1 MEAGASTRTAL
12 AAALAAMP
20 RFRTCTDDELVA
32 ETEAWEAIGRLVDA
46 RRVAAAAEIE
56 VRSAPARGEQGLAF
70 GRGRKD
76 GADALAE
83 VARVGLREAKRRIAI
98 GAALHPRLSISGDEL
113 PGRYPEVAAAVQAG
127 EAGLEAARIIVET
140 LQSVRRRADPEQ
152 LAAAESALAE
162 IACQVGPELLR
173 IHAETWRAYLDPDGA
188 EPDEDD
194 QQRKRSFTLGR
205 EGLDGMT
212 AFRGLAP
219 AEDAA
224 VIRAALHGVRRGV
237 QWQREGADDAEDLEP
252 GWHETDGD
260 RRSRAQ
266 FDFDTVMALLKAGM
280 SASEDAKAGPT
291 RPGHEV
297 IVETS
302 LADLEARRG
311 HGTLDGVAGRISIP
325 SVERLTCGGGIRLLV
340 TGDQG
345 EPLVLGRA
353 ERLFT
358 PAQRKALV
366 ARFGGCAYPGC
377 TAPAAWTEAHH
388 VRWWNRDRGET
399 DVGNGVLLCSF
410 HHHLVHSTAFRWEIR
425 IHEGFPHL
433 VPKRWQ
439 GPPEPRHRMQARPRG
454 APPTGAKAA

>member
-1 MEAGASTRTAL
+1 MEAAVTTRRGI
-12 AAALAAMP
+12 AAALEAGT

-46 RRVAAAAEIE
+46 RRIAAAAEIE
-56 VRSAPARGEQGLAF
+56 ARSAPARGEQ
-70 GRGRKD
+70 
-76 GADALAE
+76 
-83 VARVGLREAKRRIAI
+83 RRIAL
-98 GAALHPRLSISGDEL
+98 GTALRPRLSISGAEL
-113 PGRYPEVAAAVQAG
+113 PGRYPEVAVAVQAG
-127 EAGLEAARIIVET
+127 EVGLESARIIVET
-140 LQSVRRRADPEQ
+140 LQSVRRRADPDQ
-152 LAAAESALAE
+152 LAVAESALAE

-173 IHAETWRAYLDPDGA
+173 IHAETWRAYLDPAGA

-194 QQRKRSFTLGR
+194 QHRKRAFTLGR

-212 AFRGLAP
+212 PFRGLAP
-219 AEDAA
+219 AEDAT
-224 VIRAALHGVRRGV
+224 VIRAALSGVRRGV
-237 QWQREGADDAEDLEP
+237 QWRREDDDAAEDLEP
-252 GWHETDGD
+252 AWHETDGD
-260 RRSRAQ
+260 RRSKAQ
-266 FDFDTVMALLKAGM
+266 FDFDTVIALLKAGM

-311 HGTLDGVAGRISIP
+311 HGALDGVAGRLSIP
-325 SVERLTCGGGIRLLV
+325 SVERLACSGGIRLLV
-340 TGDQG
+340 AGDQG
-345 EPLVLGRA
+345 EPLALGRA

-388 VRWWNRDRGET
+388 ARWWNRDGGGT
-399 DVGNGVLLCSF
+399 DVDNGVLLCSF
-410 HHHLVHSTAFRWEIR
+410 HHHLVHSSAFQWEIR
-425 IHEGFPHL
+425 MHEGFPYL

-454 APPTGAKAA
+454 APPTRTKAA